1 MQQQVLLWN
10 ASELS
15 FGVRHCSTGVSTHCR
30 LYTLTADTL
39 VCGLLLLRAAA
50 SALQALQARRDT
62 LQKRTDSLIRLKN
75 EFQELSRVL

>member
-1 MQQQVLLWN
+1 LSYLFACRVNN
-10 ASELS
+10 ALQCLS
-15 FGVRHCSTGVSTHCR
+15 AQFHCEDALANNAYVHW
-30 LYTLTADTL
+30 
-39 VCGLLLLRAAA
+39 LLLLTAAA